1 MSLRRFGQ
9 KLRELRKNKGLTQA
23 ELARQVPV
31 SSELISIWERAYQ
44 HRERR
49 WKPDRP
55 SVLRLVEIFADQLQ
69 PEEAQSWVALVDY
82 KLGQT
87 ELQKIFSADL
97 AQPTTPAAPVPDFQ
111 ANLKRLEL
119 PPEQQLFGVRQEQAQ
134 LRDLIEQTKA
144 PWIVVIDGIGGIGK
158 TSLANG
164 LVHEIM
170 PTDRF
175 YDIAWVSAQQEE
187 FLPST
192 GLRPIECPALDVDT
206 LTDTLLEQLHSTLP
220 LSYSAEE
227 KLAIL
232 SSLLKQQAY
241 LIVIDNL
248 ETVVD
253 YEALLPLLRKV
264 AKPSKFLLTSRHHL
278 YAHSDVFCLSL
289 KELNQADTIALLK
302 YEADVRGLSALV
314 NAPRAALGNI
324 YEMVGGNPL
333 ALKLVIGQIGVLP
346 LSQVLENL
354 KEARGKK
361 TEDLYNYIYW
371 QAWHALDPV
380 SREVLL
386 VMPLVQGGTFA
397 QLTALSQF
405 ELGELSQALEHLIAL
420 SLVEVSGD
428 DLEQH
433 RYRIH
438 RLTET
443 FLLTEVAKWQTAT

>member
-1 MSLRRFGQ
+1 MNLKQFGQ
-9 KLRELRKNKGLTQA
+9 KLRELRKDEGLTQM
-23 ELARQVPV
+23 ELAKQVPV
-31 SSELISIWERAYQ
+31 SSELISIWERAYEHQ
-44 HRERR
+44 GRR

-55 SVLRLVEIFADQLQ
+55 SVVRLVEIFADQLQ
-69 PEEAQSWVALVDY
+69 PEEAQSWVALVGY
-82 KLGQT
+82 KLGQK
-87 ELQKIFSADL
+87 ELQKIFPADL
-97 AQPTTPAAPVPDFQ
+97 AQPAPPTTSVPDFQ
-111 ANLKRLEL
+111 TNLKRLEL
-119 PPEQQLFGVRQEQAQ
+119 PPEQKLFGVSQEQAQ
-134 LRDLIEQTKA
+134 LRDLIEQSNA
-144 PWIVVIDGIGGIGK
+144 PWLVVVDGIGGIGK

-170 PTDRF
+170 PEDRF

-192 GLRPIECPALDVDT
+192 GLRPIGRPALDVDT
-206 LTDTLLEQLHSTLP
+206 LTDALLEQLHSTPP
-220 LSYSAEE
+220 LAYSAEE

-232 SSLLKQQAY
+232 TSLLKQQTY

-302 YEADVRGLSALV
+302 HEAEVRGLSALV
-314 NAPRAALGNI
+314 NAPRTALENI

-361 TEDLYNYIYW
+361 TEELYNYIYW

-405 ELGELSQALEHLIAL
+405 ELDELSQALEHLIAL

-443 FLLTEVAKWQTAT
+443 FLLTEVAKWQPPP

>member
-1 MSLRRFGQ
+1 MSLEQFGQ
-9 KLRELRKNKGLTQA
+9 KLRELRKNEGLTQK
-23 ELARQVPV
+23 ELAKQVPV

-44 HRERR
+44 HRGRN

-55 SVLRLVEIFADQLQ
+55 SVVRLVEIFADQLQ
-69 PEEAQSWVALVDY
+69 PEEAQHWLTLVGY

-87 ELQKIFSADL
+87 ELQKIFPDDL
-97 AQPTTPAAPVPDFQ
+97 APLATPVTPVPDFQ
-111 ANLKRLEL
+111 TNLKRLEL
-119 PPEQQLFGVRQEQAQ
+119 PPEQQLFGVDQKQAQ
-134 LRDLIEQTKA
+134 LRDLIEQAKA
-144 PWIVVIDGIGGIGK
+144 PWIVVVDGIGGIGK
-158 TSLANG
+158 TSLANS

-170 PTDRF
+170 PQDRF
-175 YDIAWVSAQQEE
+175 YDIAWVSAKQEE
-187 FLPST
+187 FQPST
-192 GLRPIECPALDVDT
+192 GLRPLERPALDVDT
-206 LTDTLLEQLHSTLP
+206 LIDTLLEQLHSTLP
-220 LSYSAEE
+220 LSYSTEE

-232 SSLLKQQAY
+232 TSLLKQQAY

-253 YEALLPLLRKV
+253 YETLLPLLRKV
-264 AKPSKFLLTSRHHL
+264 AGPSKFLLTSRHHL

-289 KELNQADTIALLK
+289 EELNQADTIALLK
-302 YEADVRGLSALV
+302 HEADVRGLSALA
-314 NAPRAALGNI
+314 NAPQIALENI
-324 YEMVGGNPL
+324 YDMVGGNPL

-361 TEDLYNYIYW
+361 TEELYNYIYW

-386 VMPLVQGGTFA
+386 VMPLVQGGAFA

-405 ELGELSQALEHLIAL
+405 ELDELSQALEHLSAL

-443 FLLTEVAKWQTAT
+443 FLLTEVAKWQPSP